1 MVTVGDGWALITV
14 LSTGSS
20 VGAEVIA
27 EYRVSQ
33 YSGHIETDLRLHV

>member
-1 MVTVGDGWALITV
+1 MGDAWALITV

-20 VGAEVIA
+20 VHGAEVIA

-33 YSGHIETDLRLHV
+33 YSGNIETDLRLHV